1 MTEAADDS
9 LGAGLYTVAVRLPP
23 FWTDRPTRSVVR
35 PGRGAVRPGR
45 HHATEDKIQPRCV
58 STPPATRCRGRGH
71 HHVPTRTR
79 ALRPA
84 ESRAGAPVVHLTRAA
99 CKTTPV
105 TRGNG
110 RSKAIPVTQAPQAT
124 FQMTSYALS
133 GLAASR
139 HTSRPYSLARPRAA
153 WILPR
158 TSLKEFARL
167 RHSLPLQASR
177 LPCPTTLADC
187 WSSWKSSRA
196 KWLPCVRPKHAD
208 APTLLT
214 TAATPL
220 ATHLFVTSAGTTNVS
235 GTMAGNQPPVFTP
248 AGKLHQQSLRAA
260 NVCSTN
266 SGRLFIT
273 DRVHKQGYLVDTGS
287 YLCVFP
293 RKLLPGRRERT
304 DYTLFWANGTT
315 ISTYGWISQSL
326 KPGTAS

>member
-1 MTEAADDS
+1 
-9 LGAGLYTVAVRLPP
+9 VAVRLPP

-35 PGRGAVRPGR
+35 PGRGAIRPGR
-45 HHATEDKIQPRCV
+45 HHATEDKIEPRCV

-158 TSLKEFARL
+158 TSLTEFARL
-167 RHSLPLQASR
+167 RHSLPLQVSR

-208 APTLLT
+208 APTLVT

-220 ATHLFVTSAGTTNVS
+220 ATHLFVTTSASTKDGS
-235 GTMAGNQPPVFTP
+235 GRSQ
-248 AGKLHQQSLRAA
+248 GKLHQQSLRAA

-266 SGRLFIT
+266 SGRLFVT
-273 DRVHKQGYLVDTGS
+273 DRLNIQRYLVDTGS
-287 YLCVFP
+287 DLCVFT
-293 RKLLPGRRERT
+293 RNLLPGRSERT
-304 DYTLFWANGTT
+304 DYALYAANGTT
-315 ISTYGWISQSL
+315 IPS
-326 KPGTAS
+326 